1 MTENTQ
7 KAWETTRLY
16 VKNSSNSAARKGCF
30 KSCCDLIK
38 EIAIEEDW
46 PIGNEEAKILAKMF
60 FKYKKK
66 EMASYVQKDTL
77 FYPKDRMRYSVKKRI
92 VLVLALNKPT

>member
-7 KAWETTRLY
+7 KACETTRLY
-16 VKNSSNSAARKGCF
+16 ERDSNISPARKGCF

-46 PIGNEEAKILAKMF
+46 PIGNEEAKILSKMF

-77 FYPKDRMRYSVKKRI
+77 FYPKDRMRNFIKKRI
-92 VLVLALNKPT
+92 VLVLALNKST